1 MISAEDRMGTTDPRI
16 DAYISKSQPFARPIL
31 KHLRAL
37 VHAHCPDCTETVK
50 WSMPHFDYKGG
61 IFANMAAFTQHCAFG
76 FWLGDLLK
84 VDVKN
89 EKAMG
94 DFGRI
99 ASLDD
104 LPSDKEIAR
113 LIKAAMKLHDAGAK
127 LPSREKSNEKKDLD
141 IPSAFMAAVKKNK
154 KALTTFEGFAPSK
167 KKEYVEWFTE
177 AKTEATRDK
186 RLVQAIEWMAEGK
199 SRNWKYQN
207 C

>member
-1 MISAEDRMGTTDPRI
+1 MGTTDPRI
-16 DAYISKSQPFARPIL
+16 DAYIAKSAPFAQPIL
-31 KHLRAL
+31 KHLRSL

-50 WSMPHFDYKGG
+50 WSMPFFDYKGG
-61 IFANMAAFTQHCAFG
+61 VFANMASFKQHCAFG

-84 VDVKN
+84 VDSKN

-99 ASLDD
+99 TSLDD

-127 LPSREKSNEKKDLD
+127 LPSREKPKEKKELE
-141 IPSAFMAAVKKNK
+141 IPAAFMAAVKKNK
-154 KALTTFEGFAPSK
+154 KALATFDAFPPSK
-167 KKEYVEWFTE
+167 KKDYVEWYTE

-186 RLVQAIEWMAEGK
+186 RLAQAIEWMAEGK
-199 SRNWKYQN
+199 SRHWKYED

>member
-1 MISAEDRMGTTDPRI
+1 MGTTDPRI
-16 DAYISKSQPFARPIL
+16 DAYIAKAQPFARPIL

-37 VHAHCPDCTETVK
+37 VHAHCPDCSEAIK
-50 WSMPHFDYKGG
+50 WSMPFFEYKGG
-61 IFANMAAFTQHCAFG
+61 IFANMASFKEHAAFG

-84 VDVKN
+84 VDSKN

-99 ASLDD
+99 TSLDD

-127 LPSREKSNEKKDLD
+127 LPSREKPKENKELD
-141 IPSAFMAAVKKNK
+141 IPAPFMLAVKKNK
-154 KALTTFEGFAPSK
+154 KALATFEGFSPSK
-167 KKEYVEWFTE
+167 KKEYVEWYTE

-186 RLVQAIEWMAEGK
+186 RMSQAIEWMAEGK
-199 SRNWKYQN
+199 SRHWKYQD

>member
-1 MISAEDRMGTTDPRI
+1 MGTTDPRI
-16 DAYISKSQPFARPIL
+16 DAYIAKAGPFAQPIL

-37 VHAHCPDCTETVK
+37 MHAHCDDCTETIK
-50 WSMPHFDYKGG
+50 WSMPFFDYKGG
-61 IFANMAAFTQHCAFG
+61 VFANMAAFKQHCAFG

-84 VDVKN
+84 VDSKN

-94 DFGRI
+94 DFGKI

-113 LIKAAMKLHDAGAK
+113 LIKAAMKLHDSGAK
-127 LPSREKSNEKKDLD
+127 LPSREKPVEKKELE
-141 IPSAFMAAVKKNK
+141 IPVAFMATLKKNK
-154 KALTTFEGFAPSK
+154 KALATFDGFTPSK
-167 KKEYVEWFTE
+167 KKEYVEWYTE

-186 RLVQAIEWMAEGK
+186 RMEQAVEWMAEGK
-199 SRNWKYQN
+199 SRHWKYQN

>member
-1 MISAEDRMGTTDPRI
+1 MGSKDPRI
-16 DAYISKSQPFARPIL
+16 DAYIAKSADFAKPIL
-31 KHLRAL
+31 THLRKL
-37 VHAHCPDCTETVK
+37 VHANCPDVSETIK

-61 IFANMAAFTQHCAFG
+61 IFCNMAAFKQHCAFG

-84 VDVKN
+84 VDTSL

-99 ASLDD
+99 SALDD
-104 LPSDKEIAR
+104 LPADKDIAK

-127 LPSREKSNEKKDLD
+127 PPAREKPAEKKELD
-141 IPSAFMAAVKKNK
+141 VPTAFMAAVRKNK
-154 KALTTFEGFAPSK
+154 KALATFEGFPYSK

-177 AKTEATRDK
+177 AKTDVTREK
-186 RLVQAIEWMAEGK
+186 RLVQASEWMAEGK